1 MRTVMRGC
9 DKSTDRSLRA
19 IMESIKECYKD
30 LHNDSTDYCEIEE
43 KIDKANQALTS
54 NFQLDADTVIAIAI
68 SKKRY
73 GK

>member
-1 MRTVMRGC
+1 MRGC

-30 LHNDSTDYCEIEE
+30 LHNDSTDYCEVEE
-43 KIDKANQALTS
+43 KLEKASQAFTS
-54 NFQLDADTVIAIAI
+54 KRLHPDTVIAIAI

-73 GK
+73 GL